1 MLRQEATHMARTM
14 FLRQIAVEE
23 QLNNRTIAA
32 CGIYVTC
39 IVENSE
45 KLLSPLP
52 ELNYQQLC
60 QFDLPKITVKS
71 LAVVL

>member
-1 MLRQEATHMARTM
+1 MLHQEATHMARTM

-32 CGIYVTC
+32 CGI
-39 IVENSE
+39 IAPAW
-45 KLLSPLP
+45 LRISPWP
-52 ELNYQQLC
+52 ELNYMQLC
-60 QFDLPKITVKS
+60 QFDLPKIATVKS